1 MSRTPLETTWREGV
15 MARCLSECLACLSH
29 DWDFFSVPDKHS
41 PGGTPDCVLDL
52 GDGPEYDGHE
62 CICLR

>member
-1 MSRTPLETTWREGV
+1 